1 MKNLKFGI
9 ALILFLGTIINLN
22 AQVPKLQSIFIY
34 NFTKYIEWPISV
46 RSGDFVI
53 GILGNSPIEAELNN
67 LAAAKKVG
75 SQSIVIKKYKTID
88 EIGTCHILF
97 IPSSKSAELSKIISK
112 IGQKNTLVIT
122 EKEGMANKGS
132 SINFVI
138 RENKQKFEL
147 NMANTSKMGLKISSS
162 LQQLAILI
170 N

>member
-1 MKNLKFGI
+1 MKKLKFGI
-9 ALILFLGTIINLN
+9 ILILFLGIIINLN

-34 NFTKYIEWPISV
+34 NFTKYIEWPASV

-53 GILGNSPIEAELNN
+53 GILGNSPIEGELNN

-75 SQSIVIKKYKTID
+75 SQPIVIKIYKSAD
-88 EIGTCHILF
+88 EIGVCHVLF
-97 IPSSKSAELSKIISK
+97 IPSSKSDEIGKAVSK
-112 IGQKNTLVIT
+112 IGQKNTLIIT
-122 EKEGMANKGS
+122 EKEGMASKGS

-147 NMANTSKMGLKISSS
+147 NMANTSKMGLKVSSS
-162 LQQLAILI
+162 LQQLAILV